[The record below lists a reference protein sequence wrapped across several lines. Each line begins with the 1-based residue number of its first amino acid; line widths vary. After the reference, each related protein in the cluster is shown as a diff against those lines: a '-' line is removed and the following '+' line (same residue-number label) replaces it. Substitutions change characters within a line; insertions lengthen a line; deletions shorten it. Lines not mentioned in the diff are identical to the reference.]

1 MIIWKVIKPSH
12 HHIMISIFM
21 MKCLTNFR
29 LIPVIIY
36 LIDFLFNSIYYL
48 YSFFQIDMQLHI
60 REITLI
66 DVAMSI
72 ETAGGLDL
80 IHILNSIITPLI
92 LITTHVPNSITATH
106 IPNSVTT
113 THASNSVTAPLILV
127 ITSNFITAS
136 LILVIT
142 PISNPVAIIKMSVG
156 AFSFRSLTCFLLYFI
171 FIF

>member
-1 MIIWKVIKPSH
+1 
-12 HHIMISIFM
+12 
-21 MKCLTNFR
+21 
-29 LIPVIIY
+29 
-36 LIDFLFNSIYYL
+36 
-48 YSFFQIDMQLHI
+48 MQLHI

-113 THASNSVTAPLILV
+113 THASNSVTASLILV
-127 ITSNFITAS
+127 ITSNSITAS
-136 LILVIT
+136 LVLVIT
-142 PISNPVAIIKMSVG
+142 LISNPVAIIKMSAG
-156 AFSFRSLTCFLLYFI
+156 
-171 FIF
+171 

>member
-21 MKCLTNFR
+21 MKCLTNFG

-48 YSFFQIDMQLHI
+48 YSFFQIGMQLHI
-60 REITLI
+60 REITSI

-106 IPNSVTT
+106 IPNSVIITYT
-113 THASNSVTAPLILV
+113 PNSITAPLILV
-127 ITSNFITAS
+127 TTPNSITAS
-136 LILVIT
+136 LVPITT
-142 PISNPVAIIKMSVG
+142 PISNPVTIIKMSAG
-156 AFSFRSLTCFLLYFI
+156 TFSFCSLIHFLLYFI